1 MKNLSHL
8 FLATTLGAVLLG
20 FPSPPLN
27 AAGRVDG
34 SAFDGS
40 WSVAIYTLRG
50 DCGSVRAA
58 VDRRR
63 TRLFRGPKLPSEWR
77 CRR

>member
-27 AAGRVDG
+27 AAGRVGG
-34 SAFDGS
+34 SALMGLGVWPS
-40 WSVAIYTLRG
+40 TLYAG
-50 DCGSVRAA
+50 TAVQFVR
-58 VDRRR
+58 R
-63 TRLFRGPKLPSEWR
+63 
-77 CRR
+77 